1 MNTLVTFILGILAGA
16 YLAAQTNVL
25 HMPTFHLPKLLL
37 TTPEIDPVLIGFAVI
52 VVLTII
58 NAKGKRGNK

>member
-25 HMPTFHLPKLLL
+25 HMPTFHLPKTLAV
-37 TTPEIDPVLIGFAVI
+37 DPVLIGFAI
-52 VVLTII
+52 IAVLTIM
-58 NAKGKRGNK
+58 NAKGKRGSK